1 MKTIEMKIIFLFN
14 ARETVTSSLLTWITM
29 VMVKSTLK
37 ISHSASEIFSPPG
50 LGEVK
55 KSWFCD
61 LVKPRLAGSLQ
72 LGLLPVQNE
81 SNIDENPKSSNYD
94 QGLIILV
101 VEFI

>member
-1 MKTIEMKIIFLFN
+1 MTLFSPTSIMT
-14 ARETVTSSLLTWITM
+14 ETE
-29 VMVKSTLK
+29 KSTLK

-55 KSWFCD
+55 KNQKSWFCD

-81 SNIDENPKSSNYD
+81 SNIDENPKIKSMEVNTKS
-94 QGLIILV
+94 I
-101 VEFI
+101 